1 MALFLGGKMD
11 IYEIIDTLTEYH
23 RNSLS
28 VNLFSLTNTLK
39 EIKKDNLGFFYVI
52 EKNAIKITLSASLY
66 ISYIYVFY
74 YTFAKKSSKNIIITN
89 VEIIKESLF

>member
-39 EIKKDNLGFFYVI
+39 EIKKNNLGFFYVI
-52 EKNAIKITLSASLY
+52 EKML
-66 ISYIYVFY
+66 
-74 YTFAKKSSKNIIITN
+74 
-89 VEIIKESLF
+89 

>member
-1 MALFLGGKMD
+1 MN
-11 IYEIIDTLTEYH
+11 IYEIIDTLTEYQ

-52 EKNAIKITLSASLY
+52 EKNVIKITLSVSIY

>member
-1 MALFLGGKMD
+1 MWLFFEERKMN
-11 IYEIIDTLTEYH
+11 IYEIIDTLTEYQ

-52 EKNAIKITLSASLY
+52 EKNAIKITLSVSLY
-66 ISYIYVFY
+66 TSYIYVFY
-74 YTFAKKSSKNIIITN
+74 YT
-89 VEIIKESLF
+89 